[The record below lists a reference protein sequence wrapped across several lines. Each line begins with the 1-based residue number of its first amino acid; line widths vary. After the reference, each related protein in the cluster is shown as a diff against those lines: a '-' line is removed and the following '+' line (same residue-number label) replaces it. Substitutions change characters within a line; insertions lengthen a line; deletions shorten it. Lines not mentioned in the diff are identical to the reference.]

1 MTQIDLLPAD
11 AAAPAPAVRI
21 HDRGDGV
28 VALRIGAAD
37 SANVLTR
44 GLAAALVD
52 ALGQIERA
60 GTAKVLV
67 LEGGAQTFLEGG
79 RAHFNDAL
87 AEGLFAAIVAFP
99 VPLIAA
105 MAGAAGGPGFLAGAL
120 CDFMVCSRDAA
131 YRYTRPDAGLY
142 PGRAEDSLF
151 SERFGRACAT
161 DFLYCQTGATGTQLH
176 GEGWTCAFLPQDE
189 VESHAHALARRLAE
203 RSRDSLA
210 LLKQHLARPLHMLV
224 DALQAV
230 LVPDE
235 GPGRAC
241 AALVFAARHLRLD
254 MPAADVLH
262 VRIDR
267 GADGAAVL
275 GELGA
280 LFGELGDGAAHGRP
294 AARAV
299 VLESDCDDFLPA
311 PATGLAIE
319 DALRFQDMLRES
331 ALPVVAVP
339 RSCAGGKAWLV
350 GQFCDLAVCARDG
363 SHEVGGLA
371 RDADWAALAA
381 RVFSARYGAQ
391 AGRDI
396 AMAGGRFSG
405 DELTRHFGPMPV
417 AAADQALAQALALAG
432 RWAAWPPKTVL
443 LRRAIPAPDG
453 REPAARAPGVPR
465 PGPLPA
471 GSEVIHATVDADGI
485 VVVRM
490 EDRATKNLFSA
501 AFVRGMDE
509 VFRHVGDS
517 PDCKAVVLVGFDQYF
532 ACGGTREA
540 LQAIQ
545 QGSAKFTDQQT
556 YLLALACEIPVIAA
570 LQGHGIGG
578 GLSLGL
584 FADFVL
590 LSEESKYINPYMG
603 YGFTPGAGATLI
615 VPDRLGRDI
624 GLESLFTA
632 QESSGSE
639 LKARGLR
646 LPVHPRADLFDAAMA
661 LARRV
666 AGHPRVSLVTL
677 KRSLN
682 RAILER
688 MAGNTEQEIAMHER
702 TFVGHAGT
710 LQQIQANFNPM
721 DTSTR
726 TQVSDAQAAPSPGD
740 IGATIKQLLAQEL
753 HMQARD
759 IDPDTAFVDLGLDSI
774 TGVTWMRRIN
784 ETYKTS
790 IQATKVYG
798 HPTLNQL
805 AAYIGDEI
813 ARTGAPAAAAPEAP
827 GPVPQPIVV
836 PVPAPLPVPAATAA
850 AEPRVPAPPRGTRPK
865 LVSWRDQQPARPG
878 SGRHTEREP
887 VAVIGMAGMFPQAN
901 NLEQYWDNIAHGRN
915 CIGEIPK
922 HRWDIDAYYQAGDP
936 ASGKTNSRWMGHL
949 EEYDLFDPLFFD
961 ISPREAM
968 SMDPQQRVYLQ
979 TAWHAIE
986 HAGYDPRSLSGSRC
1000 GVFVG
1005 CGPGDYHL
1013 LSRELQTS
1021 ALGFTGGD
1029 TAILAARVS
1038 YFLDLQGPCLSIET
1052 ACSSSLVAIATACD
1066 SLVSGAS
1073 DLALAGGV
1081 GVMSGPEL
1089 HVKMAQTGML
1099 SRDGRCFTFDQRANG
1114 FAPAEGVGAVL
1125 LKRLS
1130 DAERDGDNILAVIHG
1145 WGVNQDGK
1153 TNGITAPNPEAQT
1166 RLQQEVYDKFGIDP
1180 AAIQMVE
1187 AHGTGTK
1194 LGDPIEVDALKASF
1208 GKYTNKTGYCALGSV
1223 KSNIGHCFTAAGVA
1237 GVIKVVLALRH
1248 RQLPPTINYDR
1259 LNEHIDLAG
1268 SPFYVND
1275 RLRDWEP
1282 GGSARRL
1289 AAVSGFGFGGTN
1301 AHLVVGEY
1309 TAAGAGRAPACVTEN
1324 GRIVFPLSARTAEQ
1338 LKQQAGNLLDF
1349 ITRHGRALDPFDVA
1363 YTLQA
1368 GRDAMDERLGI
1379 LAASLDELAAGLRT
1393 WLAGGEGDGILHGR
1407 ASEGREATSLLR
1419 RDADMRETIVDR
1431 LVGRRQLAKLLDL
1444 WIKGLEFGWQR
1455 LYGGARPRR
1464 IPLPG
1469 YPFAKVRYWIDG
1481 AGHGPQTK
1489 PAAAAAAAI
1498 HPLLHRNTSNLRQV
1512 GFSSVL
1518 RGDEAGIERLPDGSN
1533 VICGSAYLEMIR
1545 AAVVQAAGAEPAAAL
1560 AVHDLAW
1567 GRPFVAG
1574 GGRELTVALYPD
1586 ASGAVD
1592 VEIYSQDGSAET
1604 VHCRGRV
1611 TVGAGAASTAVQ
1623 GGSRIELPTLE
1634 SDGHALHPLLLDTV
1648 LKAWM
1653 KTQDSVTA
1661 SRAWRFASAQRVRI
1675 VGPCLGAVTARI
1687 RPHAGQDALF
1697 DIEVGDE
1704 HGKLCVDV
1712 AGLAL
1717 RVLDATDTP
1726 PAAQAPRP
1734 AITEARLLQET
1745 RQSLAAAL
1753 FMDVA
1758 SIHVDKPFI
1767 ELGLDSIVGVEWVN
1781 ALNKAYGIKLPAARL
1796 YDYPNLAELATY
1808 LHGEIE
1814 RAAPAVPAAA
1824 PAPAGADKPRQS
1836 TLQQAL
1842 KASLAGALY
1851 LPASEI
1857 QVDKPFIELG
1867 LDSIVGVEW
1876 INDIN
1881 KQYGIKL
1888 AATRLYDYPTIA
1900 ALAAFLSQQVAVPP
1914 EPVVA
1919 PGAPAQLAA
1928 DARDAFPALARTARP
1943 AQAAPR
1949 AGAGSG
1955 GRIAV
1960 VGMSGRYP
1968 QARDLDQFWQNLVQG
1983 KNSVTE
1989 IPPSRWDVNQYY
2001 DPDPKKENKI
2011 YCKWMGVLD
2020 DIDCFDPL
2028 FFRVSPAEAENMD
2041 PQHRLF
2047 LEEGYRAFEH
2057 AGYSGKAL
2065 SNKKCGVYVG
2075 IIGTEYADLVSTSV
2089 DITGNNPAIG
2099 AARIAYF
2106 LNLKGPAISIDTAC
2120 SASLVAIHLAC
2131 QGLLNHETD
2140 MALAGG
2146 VSVWLRPETYMGMC
2160 KAGMLSPQGLCKT
2173 FDNSADGFVPGEGVG
2188 AVVLKRLEDAE
2199 RDNDVIYGVIAG
2211 SAINQD
2217 GKTNGIT
2224 APSVNSQIELERDLY
2239 ERCGIDPATI
2249 DCVEAHGTGTRL
2261 GDPIELEALATVF
2274 KEKTAKKRFCAL
2286 GSVKSNIGHTSGAAG
2301 VASLQKVLLCMKHRT
2316 LVPTLHVTR
2325 ENALFD
2331 FDDSPFY
2338 VSKQARAWE
2347 AAGAAP
2353 RRATVSSFG
2362 FSGTNAHLVVE
2373 EYVPRRRAPAAGSA
2387 AGHLVPLSARTG
2399 EQLRQRA
2406 LDLLAFIR
2414 AGGAQAIDFAAL
2426 AATLL
2431 MGRDAM
2437 DERLCLVA
2445 GSVDQLAAVLDAWL
2459 AGGADVAHAWR
2470 GKVERSVDGV
2480 LRLAQQDG
2488 MDERVRDCVA
2498 RADLAQLAQLWVR
2511 GLDLEWRQLYG
2522 AAQPVRM
2529 ALPTYPFA
2537 KKRCWAAPGAAA
2549 ARPAAIPAG
2558 YPPLQRNT
2566 TAPGQPGY
2574 SCTIAPHAGYL
2585 VEQGGRH
2592 VLPAAACLEM
2602 IRFAMMDSTPAAGH
2616 GAPLRL
2622 VNLAWGRPMVAGDR
2636 QLSIALLRQSDGRV
2650 DFEIYSLGAQ
2660 ADDEIVHCQGQA
2672 RFAPGAAGRIA
2683 IDDLRRRMAREAGAG
2698 GRYRADGELLAPVDP
2713 LAGAAAPVDA
2723 LFRAAERFTAGTAR
2737 RPVHPALPF
2746 ALDMLCIGPDAGRAA
2761 LAWVRLADDAP
2772 APHNVIRLDVDL
2784 CDEQGEVI
2792 ALAHGLAFDAVRMA
2806 ADAPLAP
2813 VRPAIVLDDPAAAST
2828 AAPAARAPVQITLD

>member
-1 MTQIDLLPAD
+1 MIPIDLHPVD
-11 AAAPAPAVRI
+11 GPAVAI

-28 VALRIGAAD
+28 VALRIGAGT
-37 SANVLTR
+37 LTR
-44 GLAAALVD
+44 DLAAALAD
-52 ALGQIERA
+52 ALGRLARA
-60 GTAKVLV
+60 DTARVLV
-67 LEGGAQTFLEGG
+67 LEGGAQAFLDGG
-79 RAHFNDAL
+79 RAHYNDAL
-87 AEGLFAAIVAFP
+87 GAGLFAAIAAFP
-99 VPLIAA
+99 VPVIAA

-120 CDFMVCSRDAA
+120 CDFMVCSRDAV
-131 YRYTRPDAGLY
+131 YGYTRPEAGLY
-142 PGRAEDSLF
+142 PGEPEDRLLA
-151 SERFGRACAT
+151 ERFGRARAT
-161 DFLYCQTGATGTQLH
+161 DFLYCTTSATGAQLQ
-176 GEGWTCAFLPQDE
+176 EKGWTCAFLPPDQ
-189 VESHAHALARRLAE
+189 VEAHAHELARRLVGQ
-203 RSRDSLA
+203 SRDSLR
-210 LLKQHLARPLHMLV
+210 LLKQHLGQSLRALA
-224 DALQAV
+224 DALVAVPVPEAPSAGAGTGFDVQASHV
-230 LVPDE
+230 RFDVP
-235 GPGRAC
+235 
-241 AALVFAARHLRLD
+241 
-254 MPAADVLH
+254 ADGVLH
-262 VRIDR
+262 VRIGRD
-267 GADGAAVL
+267 ADGAAVL
-275 GELGA
+275 DELDA
-280 LFGELGDGAAHGRP
+280 LFKQLDDAAANGR
-294 AARAV
+294 AAVRAL
-299 VLESDCDDFLPA
+299 VLDSDCDDFLPA
-311 PATGLAIE
+311 PATGLPVDA
-319 DALRFQDMLRES
+319 ALRLHAMLRAS
-331 ALPVVAVP
+331 ALPVVALP
-339 RSCAGGKAWLV
+339 RACAGGKAWLV
-350 GQFCDLAVCARDG
+350 SQFCDTAVCAGEAR
-363 SHEVGGLA
+363 HEVAGLA
-371 RDADWAALAA
+371 QDAGWAALAA
-381 RVFSARYGAQ
+381 HVVAARFGAQ
-391 AGRDI
+391 AGR
-396 AMAGGRFSG
+396 ALALAGGACTG
-405 DELTRHFGPMPV
+405 AELAQAIGPMPV
-417 AAADQALAQALALAG
+417 ADTDGALALAIELAA
-432 RWAAWPPKTVL
+432 RWAAWPAGTVQ
-443 LRRAIPAPDG
+443 LRRFACAPG
-453 REPAARAPGVPR
+453 AAEQTSAAPAAPRA
-465 PGPLPA
+465 GPLPA
-471 GSEVIHATVDADGI
+471 GSSVIHATVDEDGI

-490 EDRATKNLFSA
+490 EDRASKNLFSA
-501 AFVRGMDE
+501 EFVRGMDE
-509 VFRHVGDS
+509 VFRHIGQS
-517 PDCKAVVLVGFDQYF
+517 PDYKAVVLVGHDKYF
-532 ACGGTREA
+532 ACGGTREQ

-545 QGSAKFTDQQT
+545 AGSARFTDQQT
-556 YLLALACEIPVIAA
+556 WMLALACEIPVIAA

-590 LSEESKYINPYMG
+590 LSEESKYLNPYMG

-615 VPDRLGRDI
+615 VPDKFGRDL

-632 QESSGSE
+632 RESSGSE
-639 LKARGLR
+639 LQARGLR
-646 LPVHPRADLFDAAMA
+646 LPVHPRAAVFDAAMA
-661 LARRV
+661 LARKV
-666 AGHPRVSLVTL
+666 AAHPRASLVAL
-677 KRSLN
+677 KRHLN
-682 RAILER
+682 RSILER
-688 MAGNTEQEIAMHER
+688 MERNTQQEIAMHEQ

-721 DTSTR
+721 DTST
-726 TQVSDAQAAPSPGD
+726 TPPAGPSLGD

-753 HMQARD
+753 HMQAKD

-774 TGVTWMRRIN
+774 TGVTWMRKIN

-790 IQATKVYG
+790 IQATKVYSQ
-798 HPTLNQL
+798 PTLNQL
-805 AAYIGDEI
+805 AAFIAAEIGQPG
-813 ARTGAPAAAAPEAP
+813 AKSGAPAASPP
-827 GPVPQPIVV
+827 P
-836 PVPAPLPVPAATAA
+836 
-850 AEPRVPAPPRGTRPK
+850 PAPPASMPQPQPAAVQLPPAAPAPQPRVQAPRSARPR
-865 LVSWRDQQPARPG
+865 LVSWREGQPARPAAAR
-878 SGRHTEREP
+878 STAREP
-887 VAVIGMAGMFPQAN
+887 VAVIGMAGMFPQAK

-915 CIGEIPK
+915 CVSEIPK
-922 HRWDIDAYYQAGDP
+922 HRWDIDAWYQDGDP
-936 ASGKTNSRWMGHL
+936 APGKTNSRWMGHL

-961 ISPREAM
+961 ISPKEAM
-968 SMDPQQRVYLQ
+968 SMDPQQRLYLQ

-1038 YFLDLQGPCLSIET
+1038 YFLNLQGPCLSIET

-1066 SLVSGAS
+1066 SLVSGGS

-1089 HVKMAQTGML
+1089 HIKMAQTGMM

-1130 DAERDGDNILAVIHG
+1130 DAQQDGDNILAVIHG

-1153 TNGITAPNPEAQT
+1153 TNGITAPNPDAQA

-1208 GKYTNKTGYCALGSV
+1208 GKYTNKTDYCALGSV

-1237 GVIKVVLALRH
+1237 SVIKVVLALRH
-1248 RQLPPTINYDR
+1248 KQLPPTINYER

-1275 RLRDWEP
+1275 RLRPWEP
-1282 GGSARRL
+1282 GGASRM

-1309 TAAGAGRAPACVTEN
+1309 TAAPARSAPSFVAEH
-1324 GRIVFPLSARTAEQ
+1324 GRIIFPLSARTAEQ
-1338 LKQQAGNLLDF
+1338 LKQQAANLLDHV
-1349 ITRHGRALDPFDVA
+1349 TRHGRALDPLDVA

-1379 LAASLDELAAGLRT
+1379 MAASLDELAAGLRT
-1393 WLAGGEGDGILHGR
+1393 WLAGGHADGVLHGR

-1431 LVGRRQLAKLLDL
+1431 LVGQRQLAKLLDL
-1444 WIKGLEFGWQR
+1444 WIKGLDFGWHR
-1455 LYGGARPRR
+1455 LYGPARPRR
-1464 IPLPG
+1464 IPLPV

-1481 AGHGPQTK
+1481 ARAGAAPQ
-1489 PAAAAAAAI
+1489 PAAVGAAPVL

-1512 GFSSVL
+1512 SFGTVL
-1518 RGDEAGIERLPDGSN
+1518 RGDEAGVERLPDGSA
-1533 VICGSAYLEMIR
+1533 VLAGSACLEMIR
-1545 AAVVQAAGAEPAAAL
+1545 AAVAQAADAGTGA
-1560 AVHDLAW
+1560 VIDVQDLAW
-1567 GRPFVAG
+1567 GRPFVVGAD
-1574 GGRELTVALYPD
+1574 RTLTVALCAD
-1586 ASGAVD
+1586 AGGAVD
-1592 VEIYSQDGSAET
+1592 VEIYSEDGEAET

-1611 TVGAGAASTAVQ
+1611 TVGGGASATVQ
-1623 GGSRIELPTLE
+1623 GGARIALPKLE
-1634 SDGHALHPLLLDTV
+1634 REGYALHPVLLETV
-1648 LKAWM
+1648 LAAWM
-1653 KTQDSVTA
+1653 QGQDGA
-1661 SRAWRFASAQRVRI
+1661 PAARGWLLAGAQRVRI
-1675 VGPCLGAVTARI
+1675 AGTCAGAATAHV
-1687 RPHAGQDALF
+1687 RPHAGQEALF
-1697 DIEVGDE
+1697 DVEVGDE
-1704 HGKLCVDV
+1704 HGNLCVEV
-1712 AGLAL
+1712 TGLAL
-1717 RVLDATDTP
+1717 HGLDVRAAP
-1726 PAAQAPRP
+1726 PAAPAPAPAPQP
-1734 AITEARLLQET
+1734 AITQARLLEEV

-1758 SIHVDKPFI
+1758 DIRVDKPFI

-1781 ALNKAYGIKLPAARL
+1781 ALNKAYDIKLPAARL
-1796 YDYPNLAELATY
+1796 YDYPNVAELAAY

-1814 RAAPAVPAAA
+1814 RAAPAVPAPAPVAA
-1824 PAPAGADKPRQS
+1824 PAPADRATVPA
-1836 TLQQAL
+1836 LQQEL

-1851 LPASEI
+1851 MQESDI

-1876 INDIN
+1876 VNDIN
-1881 KQYGIKL
+1881 KKYGIKL
-1888 AATRLYDYPTIA
+1888 PATRLYDYPTIA
-1900 ALAAFLSQQVAVPP
+1900 ALAAFLAPQVATQA
-1914 EPVVA
+1914 VA
-1919 PGAPAQLAA
+1919 APAAVA
-1928 DARDAFPALARTARP
+1928 P
-1943 AQAAPR
+1943 AQAAAIAPDAFPVLARAAQPAPR
-1949 AGAGSG
+1949 ARAGSSG
-1955 GRIAV
+1955 KIAV

-1968 QARDLDQFWQNLVQG
+1968 QAKNLDQFWQNLAHG

-2001 DPDPKKENKI
+2001 DPDPKKDNKI

-2065 SNKKCGVYVG
+2065 SNRKCGVYVG

-2160 KAGMLSPQGLCKT
+2160 KAGMLSREGMCKT

-2217 GKTNGIT
+2217 GRTNGIT

-2239 ERCGIDPATI
+2239 DRCGIDPATI
-2249 DCVEAHGTGTRL
+2249 GYVEAHGTGTKL

-2274 KEKTAKKRFCAL
+2274 KEKTARKAFCAL

-2301 VASLQKVLLCMKHRT
+2301 VASLHKVLLCMKHRT
-2316 LVPTLHVTR
+2316 LVPTLHVTK

-2331 FDDSPFY
+2331 FADSPFY

-2347 AAGAAP
+2347 ASGDLP
-2353 RRATVSSFG
+2353 RRAAVSSFG

-2373 EYVPRRRAPAAGSA
+2373 EYVPRRTARSAGG
-2387 AGHLVPLSARTG
+2387 AGTHLVPLSARTG

-2406 LDLLAFIR
+2406 QDLLAFIR
-2414 AGGAQAIDFAAL
+2414 AGADAIDLGAM

-2431 MGRDAM
+2431 TGRDAM
-2437 DERLCLVA
+2437 DERLCVVA
-2445 GSVDQLAAVLDAWL
+2445 GSVGQLAAALDGWL
-2459 AGGADVAHAWR
+2459 AGGQDAAPVWR
-2470 GKVERSVDGV
+2470 GKVERSPDGV
-2480 LRLAQQDG
+2480 AVLAQRDG
-2488 MDERVRDCVA
+2488 MAETVRECVA
-2498 RADLAQLAQLWVR
+2498 RADLAQVAQLWVR
-2511 GLDLEWRQLYG
+2511 GLDLEWRQLHG
-2522 AAQPVRM
+2522 AAQPARM

-2537 KKRCWAAPGAAA
+2537 KKRCWANAGAAPQ
-2549 ARPAAIPAG
+2549 RPAAAPAAAPTG
-2558 YPPLQRNT
+2558 YPLLQRNT
-2566 TAPGQPGY
+2566 SAPGQPGY
-2574 SCTIAPHAGYL
+2574 SCTIAPDAGYL
-2585 VEQGGRH
+2585 VDHAGRK

-2602 IRFAMMDSTPAAGH
+2602 VRFAMADATPGAGQ

-2622 VNLAWGRPMVAGDR
+2622 ENLAWGRPLVAGDR
-2636 QLSIALLRQSDGRV
+2636 QLNIALLRQNDGRV
-2650 DFEIYSLGAQ
+2650 DFEVYSLGVR
-2660 ADDEIVHCQGQA
+2660 DEDEIVHCQGQA
-2672 RFAPGAAGRIA
+2672 RFAPGGAAV
-2683 IDDLRRRMAREAGAG
+2683 IDIEGLRRRMKQEAGAPAA
-2698 GRYRADGELLAPVDP
+2698 YRADGEVLVPV
-2713 LAGAAAPVDA
+2713 AGGTPADA
-2723 LFRAAERFTAGTAR
+2723 LFGAVARLADGAAR
-2737 RPVHPALPF
+2737 RPAHPALPF
-2746 ALDMLCIGPDAGRAA
+2746 ALDALCVAPDAARAA
-2761 LAWVRLADDAP
+2761 FAWVRHADGAP
-2772 APHNVIRLDVDL
+2772 ARDDVLRLDVDL
-2784 CDEQGEVI
+2784 CDGQGEVLVQ
-2792 ALAHGLAFDAVRMA
+2792 ARGLAFDAIRVTA
-2806 ADAPLAP
+2806 AAPVLELAP
-2813 VRPAIVLDDPAAAST
+2813 AVAPAAARPVIALADPAT
-2828 AAPAARAPVQITLD
+2828 ANPPAPVARGPVQITLH